1 MIRRMTDERDDG
13 ELEAYRLQA
22 RKWLAENVER
32 VAPTSTAFGQRAGE
46 AEEEFAKRSRALQ
59 ALLYDNGYAGI
70 TLPKEWGGQG
80 LSTRHQQV
88 FDEESFGYE
97 RPGAF
102 GGTFG
107 PILGALLGHMN
118 DEQREQHLVPI
129 LRGTLWCQLMSEP
142 GAGSDIGGITTRAD
156 RDGDEWVING
166 QKVWTTAG
174 HLSDYGICL
183 TRTDWDVPKYSG
195 LTMFIVAM
203 DTPGVSPRPLRQI
216 TGEAEFC
223 ETFLDDVRVP
233 ARNVLG
239 APGGGWSVVQTWLT
253 YEHGGV
259 EEGDQAGRGM
269 SGARVSTS
277 LVDGA
282 YPGALV
288 ALARERDLADDPLAR
303 DRLTRTFVADAV
315 NGLVGRHLGIAMRD
329 GRISGHAGSMVKV
342 AAATAAQRSTAAGVD
357 LAGMGGVAWDPAD
370 PHGDARAKAM
380 LQTRSHSIAGGTNE
394 VQRNN
399 TGDRVLGLPR
409 EPAVDRGIPFREVRT
424 NAPRSSDQS

>member
-1 MIRRMTDERDDG
+1 VTDERDTTD
-13 ELEAYRLQA
+13 LAAYRLRA
-22 RKWLAENVER
+22 RRWLAANVER
-32 VAPTSTAFGQRAGE
+32 AAPTSTAMGQRAGE
-46 AEEEFAKRSRALQ
+46 SEHDFVKRSRALQ
-59 ALLYDNGYAGI
+59 ALLYDAGYAGI

-88 FDEESFGYE
+88 FDEELFGYE

-118 DEQREQHLVPI
+118 DEQRNEYLVPI
-129 LRGTLWCQLMSEP
+129 LRGALWCQLMSEP
-142 GAGSDIGGITTRAD
+142 GAGSDVGGITTRAE
-156 RDGDEWVING
+156 RDGEEWVING

-195 LTMFIVAM
+195 LTMFIVPM

-239 APGGGWSVVQTWLT
+239 TPGGGWSVVQTWLT

-259 EEGDQAGRGM
+259 EEGDQSGRGV
-269 SGARVSTS
+269 SGAKVSTS
-277 LVDGA
+277 LVEGA
-282 YPGALV
+282 YPTDLV
-288 ALARERDLADDPLAR
+288 GLARERDLAGDPLVR

-329 GRISGHAGSMVKV
+329 GRISGHVGSMVKV
-342 AAATAAQRSTAAGVD
+342 AAATAAQRSTVTGVD
-357 LAGMGGVAWDPAD
+357 LAGMSGVAWDADD
-370 PHGDARAKAM
+370 PHGDVRAKAM

-424 NAPRSSDQS
+424 NVARPSDHS